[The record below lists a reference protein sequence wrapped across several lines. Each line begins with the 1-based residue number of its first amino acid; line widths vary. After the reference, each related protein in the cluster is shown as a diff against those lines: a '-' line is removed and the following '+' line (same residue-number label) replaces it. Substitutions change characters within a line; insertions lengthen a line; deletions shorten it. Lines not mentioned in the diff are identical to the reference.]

1 MINVCIFD
9 LDLDMDIHPVSAP
22 PAPTTPHRPPI
33 SDPIKIIPQTQ
44 NAVSRTKA
52 DGSDVLKTQTVDLR
66 TVSQVIFD
74 QNLKETDLAQ
84 LDEEIEAKL
93 EAYLE
98 PARTG
103 LASDDLAR
111 VFNSAGSLCIELL
124 HTNVPQNSHG
134 FSSTKKH
141 KSSGGLPAPGFQGTS
156 TALVT
161 PKVSGS
167 PSNPEDKASAFN
179 QRTRESVIPGGLSHL
194 ADGKTLVHTLDLV
207 WHLRSLSHEN
217 LGLIPNME
225 PSSSQHFKSR
235 SERECGNLAAVV
247 DSRLVR
253 ISLFSNHESYHP
265 SLTLAGSTYT
275 LVVEGVNRV
284 LRVTQVIF
292 RSDGLIGRGTNVL
305 GVDCIEEEVMET
317 AHCTTV
323 TPEQLWKG
331 EPLILKLSFPP
342 SEQTKESELIDA
354 ARAHATAHAGW
365 ALQHLSLIIASA
377 DSLDWEDAYE
387 MRSLRATILEKLEPL
402 STLRVCPVHR
412 WLYKHPEILH
422 RDLSMGNMYRLEGDN
437 AYGVLNDFEKVNTS
451 PSLLT
456 CVDKG
461 PTSKHQTGTK
471 PFMLDTKWAKGH
483 LYRHDLELLLHI
495 ILVVSCHCSGPT
507 TRTSSLPFEDW
518 FKGVDEVIFAL
529 ETFTIVISR
538 ASSK

>member
-1 MINVCIFD
+1 M
-9 LDLDMDIHPVSAP
+9 
-22 PAPTTPHRPPI
+22 
-33 SDPIKIIPQTQ
+33 
-44 NAVSRTKA
+44 
-52 DGSDVLKTQTVDLR
+52 
-66 TVSQVIFD
+66 
-74 QNLKETDLAQ
+74 
-84 LDEEIEAKL
+84 
-93 EAYLE
+93 
-98 PARTG
+98 
-103 LASDDLAR
+103 
-111 VFNSAGSLCIELL
+111 
-124 HTNVPQNSHG
+124 
-134 FSSTKKH
+134 
-141 KSSGGLPAPGFQGTS
+141 
-156 TALVT
+156 
-161 PKVSGS
+161 
-167 PSNPEDKASAFN
+167 
-179 QRTRESVIPGGLSHL
+179 ES
-194 ADGKTLVHTLDLV
+194 
-207 WHLRSLSHEN
+207 
-217 LGLIPNME
+217 
-225 PSSSQHFKSR
+225 SSSQQISSQGAEGEAKGG
-235 SERECGNLAAVV
+235 CGNLAAVV

-402 STLRVCPVHR
+402 STLRFTVGST
-412 WLYKHPEILH
+412 KILH

-471 PFMLDTKWAKGH
+471 PFMPCDLLDTKWAKGH

-495 ILVVSCHCSGPT
+495 FLVVSCHYSGPT
-507 TRTSSLPFEDW
+507 TRTSSLEDW

-529 ETFTIVISR
+529 ETCTIVISR
-538 ASSK
+538 ASSPNDGFTKWLLTV